1 LSAGSASWTTRQ
13 VAEGGDDGR
22 DVVGCHLALPGRG
35 ADLGLGGDLL
45 GLRLGDPRT
54 DDCRASPR
62 LEAFPVL
69 ADLGVILGDP
79 RAGRFHL
86 RPCGGVFQR
95 YRPLGKFG
103 EGDVEAVRGELLG
116 EPVIDAAEYVS
127 FAQVDRLG
135 VVEVVG

>member
-1 LSAGSASWTTRQ
+1 MAAMSSGVIWRCPVAARISAWRRPSWPASRRSTDRRLQ
-13 VAEGGDDGR
+13 
-22 DVVGCHLALPGRG
+22 
-35 ADLGLGGDLL
+35 GL
-45 GLRLGDPRT
+45 
-54 DDCRASPR
+54 PR